1 MARSPHSALNSG
13 LWFLVSALSL
23 LLVGGCCNP
32 AYVPPT
38 QAQSAPGAP
47 TASEVMLSGG
57 DGTEVM
63 AEGAAANEGDLGIAR
78 DRAIKDALRKAVE
91 QGVGTYVTSETKVQ
105 NFQLLSDRI
114 YSQSQGYVA
123 SYRVVG
129 EWQESGLYRVA
140 VRAKVKLERLED
152 DLAAIGLLINE
163 QGRPRVMVVVKELE
177 NPADFTID
185 DKMMSQEM
193 LETMILDQFQAKGF
207 PVVDAA
213 TVAANLKRD
222 QLKAILAGD
231 NAAAQALGERTGAEV
246 VVAGTAQRSSE
257 RKAVPYSGTVAD
269 FYRFRLS
276 CRAVNVATAAV
287 MGASAL
293 TRELPFSEDEAR
305 RAAAESASSKLIS
318 DILAGWKRHA
328 AALEIHCDNADFAKV
343 QKLRSELLAK
353 VRGVKTV
360 VMRDLI
366 ANQALLEVTAE
377 TSPQEIMDDLTAKKL
392 SVPFEVKG
400 LVGNRIDIRFADAQE
415 TGGTK

>member
-1 MARSPHSALNSG
+1 MKRTRIGVWALGFG
-13 LWFLVSALSL
+13 LCALSACY
-23 LLVGGCCNP
+23 VP
-32 AYVPPT
+32 AYVPTT
-38 QAQSAPGAP
+38 QAQSTPPAVATPAS
-47 TASEVMLSGG
+47 SEVTLSGG
-57 DGTEVM
+57 EGTEVM
-63 AEGAAANEGDLGIAR
+63 AEGAAAGDGDLGIAR

-105 NFQLLSDRI
+105 NYQLLSDRI

-140 VRAKVKLERLED
+140 VRARVKLDRLED
-152 DLAAIGLLINE
+152 DLGAIGLLITE
-163 QGRPRVMVVVKELE
+163 QGRPRVMVVVKEMA
-177 NPADFTID
+177 NPSDFTVD
-185 DKMMSQEM
+185 DRMMSQEL
-193 LETMILDQFQAKGF
+193 LETMLLDAFQARGF

-213 TVAANLKRD
+213 TVEANLKRD
-222 QLKAILAGD
+222 QLRAILQGD
-231 NAAAQALGERTGAEV
+231 NQAAQALGERVGAEV

-257 RKAVPYSGTVAD
+257 RKTVPYSGTAAD

-305 RAAAESASSKLIS
+305 RAAAESAATKLIA
-318 DILAGWKRHA
+318 DIVKGWKRGN
-328 AALEIHCDNADFAKV
+328 AALEIHCDNADFTRV

-360 VMRDLI
+360 VLRDLI
-366 ANQALLEVTAE
+366 SSQALLEVTAE
-377 TSPQEIMDDLTAKKL
+377 TSPQEIMDDLTARKL
-392 SVPFEVKG
+392 AIPFEVKG
-400 LVGNRIDIRFADAQE
+400 LVNNRIDIRFTDPPAQ
-415 TGGTK
+415 GGTK